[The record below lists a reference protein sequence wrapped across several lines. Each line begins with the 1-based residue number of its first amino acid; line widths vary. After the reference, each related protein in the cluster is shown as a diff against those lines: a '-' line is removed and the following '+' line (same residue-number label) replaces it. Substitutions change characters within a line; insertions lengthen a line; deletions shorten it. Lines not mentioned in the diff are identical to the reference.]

1 MERTFSPMI
10 RQFSAIDGLQKAY
23 TLVYSM
29 DADDE
34 SGCRLT
40 LCRTGSRQCM
50 ESRYIAAAPEFGY
63 RILRYLCE
71 NGVQPEIWQDVVEEL
86 ADTEQLRQKG
96 GALCGEREH
105 RQNAADRPWKLRPQ
119 GTAGTKELHTGA
131 MRRVR
136 VHLLSERQPP
146 AGAAAAGPE
155 IRRSDPLQPA
165 GRYERAGTSDGA
177 PHHGSKA
184 PGIDDR

>member
-23 TLVYSM
+23 TRVYSM

-40 LCRTGSRQCM
+40 LCRTGDRQCM
-50 ESRYIAAAPEFGY
+50 KSRYIAAAPEFGY

-96 GALCGEREH
+96 GALCGE
-105 RQNAADRPWKLRPQ
+105 
-119 GTAGTKELHTGA
+119 
-131 MRRVR
+131 
-136 VHLLSERQPP
+136 
-146 AGAAAAGPE
+146 
-155 IRRSDPLQPA
+155 
-165 GRYERAGTSDGA
+165 
-177 PHHGSKA
+177 
-184 PGIDDR
+184 

>member
-1 MERTFSPMI
+1 MERTFSPII

-63 RILRYLCE
+63 R
-71 NGVQPEIWQDVVEEL
+71 
-86 ADTEQLRQKG
+86 T
-96 GALCGEREH
+96 CGIC
-105 RQNAADRPWKLRPQ
+105 
-119 GTAGTKELHTGA
+119 
-131 MRRVR
+131 VR
-136 VHLLSERQPP
+136 MASS
-146 AGAAAAGPE
+146 
-155 IRRSDPLQPA
+155 RRS
-165 GRYERAGTSDGA
+165 GRMW
-177 PHHGSKA
+177 
-184 PGIDDR
+184 

>member
-1 MERTFSPMI
+1 MLLKIYSEKLLQQNRKNREYSKILRNPVARRKNYGTY
-10 RQFSAIDGLQKAY
+10 IDGLQKAY

-96 GALCGEREH
+96 GALCGE
-105 RQNAADRPWKLRPQ
+105 
-119 GTAGTKELHTGA
+119 
-131 MRRVR
+131 
-136 VHLLSERQPP
+136 
-146 AGAAAAGPE
+146 
-155 IRRSDPLQPA
+155 
-165 GRYERAGTSDGA
+165 
-177 PHHGSKA
+177 
-184 PGIDDR
+184 

>member
-40 LCRTGSRQCM
+40 LCRTGDRQCM

-71 NGVQPEIWQDVVEEL
+71 NGVQPEIWQDVVAEL
-86 ADTEQLRQKG
+86 DAAQQTEQEG
-96 GALCGEREH
+96 GAWRG
-105 RQNAADRPWKLRPQ
+105 Q
-119 GTAGTKELHTGA
+119 
-131 MRRVR
+131 
-136 VHLLSERQPP
+136 
-146 AGAAAAGPE
+146 
-155 IRRSDPLQPA
+155 
-165 GRYERAGTSDGA
+165 
-177 PHHGSKA
+177 
-184 PGIDDR
+184 